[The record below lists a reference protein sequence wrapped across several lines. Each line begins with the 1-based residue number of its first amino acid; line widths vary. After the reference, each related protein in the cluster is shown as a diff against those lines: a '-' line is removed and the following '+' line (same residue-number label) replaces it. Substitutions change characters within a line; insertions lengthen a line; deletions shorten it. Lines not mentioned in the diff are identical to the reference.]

1 MGKGKFQPLGLRNP
15 WTDSMKLGIHNYVMG
30 MVLRQRGWS
39 ERTCDMSH
47 VRFLSIPFSNF
58 LRYSSARTKP
68 ALVDRFWRYM
78 TCFHTRKCLF
88 GGRVHTAPDF
98 GVKSS
103 KTPFYARES
112 TFSSLTRKT
121 LKLAY
126 YRNYGTDPAK
136 FCTATKTIKY
146 SSWVVQTCVKQI
158 QDSEWPSSWKIE
170 NRPYHCNG

>member
-1 MGKGKFQPLGLRNP
+1 
-15 WTDSMKLGIHNYVMG
+15 MG

-47 VRFLSIPFSNF
+47 VRFLSIPFSIF

-103 KTPFYARES
+103 KTPILCMWIDIFKLNAQNIKTCIPIQPNFVQRQRPSNTLREWS
-112 TFSSLTRKT
+112 KHVL
-121 LKLAY
+121 
-126 YRNYGTDPAK
+126 NK
-136 FCTATKTIKY
+136 FKIVNGRHLEKSKIGHITATVRPINTHFGM
-146 SSWVVQTCVKQI
+146 VKHTGPPNWTE
-158 QDSEWPSSWKIE
+158 S
-170 NRPYHCNG
+170 